1 MFARIYPL
9 LRLPRRFGVFD
20 YQIPEGMHVDIGDM
34 VRIPF
39 HGRTAYGIVAKLSE
53 TTDVL
58 RNISDVSE
66 VTWKCALSTGDV
78 TRIEALAASIVQNP
92 STLLFH
98 TFGLFGNDT
107 TSPTLVTPPTA
118 PLALSRAI
126 AATLGD
132 VLALVKPCANISV
145 ATSQEGGLALAQLLR
160 KKLDGQLLV
169 LVPRERDADIAA
181 RLVALGPRTA
191 VLHGTT
197 KPRQRERIIRA
208 WRCGEIDTLIGTRQ
222 AALLPARDISA
233 VLVLTNGTD
242 DHFNARRNPR
252 LDTRNAA
259 YAQAAQH
266 GAALVTVDVL
276 PRPEDVAT
284 CESHVWSPF
293 AEPVD
298 MVDLRNRET
307 STDHAMLTIPLLD
320 AMKTALQHGKKV
332 LLSYNR
338 KGIAKRAQCRNCST
352 IMLCTCG
359 LPYGVDDTGLY
370 CTRCDRKTP
379 VPDACPYC
387 KDGIVGLRGIGNVHI
402 EKSLAELFPNAT
414 VGRVEKG
421 HVDSADILLVT
432 EYFFSSVTVPF
443 AKKEF
448 GVVADL
454 AADIGMHPD
463 NFRSGED
470 TARKLQRLRWFAHQQ
485 GARCI
490 VQSWLPEQMCT
501 MVDAEMFIT
510 AETAIRER
518 YGLPPK
524 RAVVTVRHADAAAL
538 TQLTG
543 EFFATQGDVAVA
555 RVLLEKLFTFHFSLF
570 TLPDTAVI
578 TIDATYD
585 PSRSTPRTE

>member
-1 MFARIYPL
+1 
-9 LRLPRRFGVFD
+9 
-20 YQIPEGMHVDIGDM
+20 
-34 VRIPF
+34 
-39 HGRTAYGIVAKLSE
+39 
-53 TTDVL
+53 
-58 RNISDVSE
+58 
-66 VTWKCALSTGDV
+66 
-78 TRIEALAASIVQNP
+78 
-92 STLLFH
+92 
-98 TFGLFGNDT
+98 
-107 TSPTLVTPPTA
+107 
-118 PLALSRAI
+118 
-126 AATLGD
+126 
-132 VLALVKPCANISV
+132 
-145 ATSQEGGLALAQLLR
+145 
-160 KKLDGQLLV
+160 
-169 LVPRERDADIAA
+169 
-181 RLVALGPRTA
+181 
-191 VLHGTT
+191 
-197 KPRQRERIIRA
+197 
-208 WRCGEIDTLIGTRQ
+208 
-222 AALLPARDISA
+222 
-233 VLVLTNGTD
+233 
-242 DHFNARRNPR
+242 
-252 LDTRNAA
+252 
-259 YAQAAQH
+259 
-266 GAALVTVDVL
+266 
-276 PRPEDVAT
+276 
-284 CESHVWSPF
+284 
-293 AEPVD
+293 

-414 VGRVEKG
+414 VGRVVERPRRQRRHPAG
-421 HVDSADILLVT
+421 HGILLLKRHRPVC
-432 EYFFSSVTVPF
+432 
-443 AKKEF
+443 KKEF

-543 EFFATQGDVAVA
+543 EFFATEGDLAVA
-555 RVLLEKLFTFHFSLF
+555 RVPPHKTFHFFLFTFHFTRHRCHYCRLH
-570 TLPDTAVI
+570 L
-578 TIDATYD
+578 
-585 PSRSTPRTE
+585 